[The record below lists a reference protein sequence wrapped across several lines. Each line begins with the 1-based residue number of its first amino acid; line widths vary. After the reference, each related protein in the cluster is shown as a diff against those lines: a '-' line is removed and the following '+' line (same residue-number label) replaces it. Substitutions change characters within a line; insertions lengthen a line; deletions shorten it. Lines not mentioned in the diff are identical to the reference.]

1 MFIYCD
7 WQVKG
12 MQNWKQELKGAVP
25 VGKVCVQNKMN
36 RRDNDSRQG
45 EHPGQEAAGLPGVT

>member
-1 MFIYCD
+1 
-7 WQVKG
+7 

-25 VGKVCVQNKMN
+25 VGKACAQNKMN